1 MVSPVERADI
11 QRLEA
16 RRAQL
21 LAAQKANQDIK
32 PLLTPKEQY
41 ELETE
46 GFDKVIEGIDGLV
59 NYIKTQEHI

>member
-1 MVSPVERADI
+1 MVSAIQRADI

-16 RRAQL
+16 RKAQL

-32 PLLTPKEQY
+32 PMLSSREQY

-46 GFDKVIEGIDGLV
+46 GFDKVIEEIDNL
-59 NYIKTQEHI
+59 IQHKKTEEHI